1 MSAADLQSARPE
13 IAVPLISIIVV
24 TYGTGPVVIETLEA
38 LGRHTV
44 VTHEII
50 VVDNPPSDGN
60 TRTAELLRPRQDITL
75 VEAQSNRGFAGG
87 NELGVLH
94 ARGEYLCFLNP
105 DVIVGDGWI
114 EPLLHAL
121 DDPVVS
127 IAAPVLRNPDG
138 SLQEAGQLLYDDA
151 CTAAIGGP
159 EILTGDEAQVFSRDV
174 DYASAA
180 CWVVRRDE
188 HIDRGGFDLRYYPAF
203 FEDVDYALR
212 VEREGKRTRLVADV
226 PVVHHHGQGGAGKS
240 LELGQASQEVFR
252 SIWSDRL
259 GEQSARPVTAADAV
273 RSRDRL
279 AEQTTVFSTESD
291 ETANKDRRDT
301 FDDAVALAASRPRE
315 RVRFLAGDST
325 GLDLARARSAGLE
338 LVIAEPPRGVDQHA
352 ADDSGEIRSPDPSR
366 GRKYGFLAAV
376 ALVAIVGLITRFLVL
391 RSPAARLGS
400 DEAYTGIQAF
410 EILGGDFPVV
420 LGGTVYTL
428 PFESYLYAP
437 IQAVFGAHIVALKLL
452 SALAWAGASVVIFL
466 IGRAIRGRRMGAI
479 AAALLWLAPGAMLLL
494 SVTAY
499 ASYSSGML
507 VTLVAFLLALR
518 ILDAEHPSRR
528 SMALFG
534 ASAGFAFWLHP
545 MFLATLIPMVVVV
558 LVAQRKRLDA
568 WWSVIL
574 GGIVGCSPLL
584 LWNALNGWPSLEA
597 PVEVEGTYDDR
608 LSTFVRDLFPRTF
621 GLRDGALQWQPGEV
635 LAQLLY
641 VVLIAGVVYGV
652 VIVARG
658 PGRLASRFLLLAV
671 LIAAL
676 PIMALFQN
684 LIFALDGRYG
694 VIAFP
699 FLVVALAAGI
709 DELAGRELGLRTLGV
724 FGVVGLVWLGALIG
738 PTLRTLVDT
747 TDGDPNATTQ
757 AILDRLEDVGITEI
771 YGSYWSVL
779 PVEFAAADEIT
790 AGVVARW
797 PVRFPNR
804 QRVVETTP
812 PEEVAFLF
820 QIADEDPALL
830 WLPVAKYERD
840 VIGDNVLYIPA
851 VAAAD

>member
-1 MSAADLQSARPE
+1 VSTADPLSARPE
-13 IAVPLISIIVV
+13 IAVPLISIVVV
-24 TYGTGPVVIETLEA
+24 TYGTGPVVIEMLEA
-38 LGRHTV
+38 LGRHTAV
-44 VTHEII
+44 AHEVI
-50 VVDNPPSDGN
+50 VVDNPVSGEGRP
-60 TRTAELLRPRQDITL
+60 TVELLRERDDIIV
-75 VEAQSNRGFAGG
+75 VETQSNLGFAGG
-87 NELGVLH
+87 NELGVRH
-94 ARGEYLCFLNP
+94 AHGEYLCFLNP
-105 DVIVGDGWI
+105 DVIVGPGWI
-114 EPLLHAL
+114 EPLIDAL
-121 DDPVVS
+121 ADPVVGV
-127 IAAPVLRNPDG
+127 AAPVLRDPDG
-138 SLQEAGQLLYDDA
+138 SLQEAGQLLYADA

-188 HIDRGGFDLRYYPAF
+188 HIARGGFDLRYHPAF

-240 LELGQASQEVFR
+240 LKLGQASQEVFR

-259 GEQSARPVTAADAV
+259 GEQPARPVTAADAV

-279 AEQTTVFSTESD
+279 AEQTTVFSTQSD
-291 ETANKDRRDT
+291 ESANKDRRGT

-315 RVRFLAGDST
+315 RVTFLAGDST

-338 LVIAEPPRGVDQHA
+338 VVIAESPSGVDQHV
-352 ADDSGEIRSPDPSR
+352 ADDSGEIRSPAPSP
-366 GRKYGFLAAV
+366 GRRYGFIAAL
-376 ALVAIVGLITRFLVL
+376 ALVAIVGLITRVLVL

-437 IQAVFGAHIVALKLL
+437 IQAVFGAHIVALKFL
-452 SALAWAGASVVIFL
+452 STLAWAGATVVIFL
-466 IGRAIRGRRMGAI
+466 IGRAIRGTRMGAI

-494 SVTAY
+494 SVTSY

-507 VTLVAFLLALR
+507 VTLIAFLLALR
-518 ILDAEHPSRR
+518 ILDAEDPSRG

-534 ASAGFAFWLHP
+534 ASAGFACWLHP

-558 LVAQRKRLDA
+558 LAAERKRLDA

-574 GGIVGCSPLL
+574 GGLAGCSPLL

-597 PVEVEGTYDDR
+597 PVQVEGTYAER

-635 LAQLLY
+635 FARLLY
-641 VVLIAGVVYGV
+641 VLLIAGVVYGV
-652 VIVARG
+652 VVVTRR
-658 PGRLASRFLLLAV
+658 PGRRAGRFLLPAV
-671 LIAAL
+671 LIAVL

-709 DELAGRELGLRTLGV
+709 DELAGREIGLRTLGV
-724 FGVVGLVWLGALIG
+724 FGVIGLVWLGALTG

-747 TDGDPNATTQ
+747 TDGDPNVTAQ

-779 PVEFAAADEIT
+779 PVEFLADDEIT

-797 PVRFPNR
+797 PVRFPER
-804 QRVVETTP
+804 QRVVEATP

-820 QIADEDPALL
+820 QIADEDPTSL
-830 WLPVAKYERD
+830 WLPVAEYERD
-840 VIGDNVLYIPA
+840 VIGDNVLYIPTI
-851 VAAAD
+851 AAAD